1 MRRNE
6 NSGTDTSDSVAIM
19 LIMMKNLVTIT
30 ILLTSLLMLTQS
42 ARIAAPGSA
51 RIDIVDIGAGGV
63 AGGGSSNSTS
73 GSVRI

>member
-1 MRRNE
+1 
-6 NSGTDTSDSVAIM
+6 M

-42 ARIAAPGSA
+42 ARIAAPA
-51 RIDIVDIGAGGV
+51 RIDVGPGGV